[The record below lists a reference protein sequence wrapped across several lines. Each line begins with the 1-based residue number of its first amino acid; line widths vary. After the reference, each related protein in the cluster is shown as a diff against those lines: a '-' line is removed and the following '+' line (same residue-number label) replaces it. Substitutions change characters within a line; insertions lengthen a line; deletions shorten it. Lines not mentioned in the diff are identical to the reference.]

1 MDKPRTLIT
10 EGGDIRI
17 PDAARTLW
25 DDLPPLKRMRR
36 RVLTPMYAFPD
47 HAPRF
52 LQRWLHPLE
61 LHVVICGYHRSGT
74 TLMQAMMSTAYPAAR
89 VFDSEVGAWRAATYV
104 WRNHRLL
111 ISKTPQD
118 VCRIP
123 QIRNLYAG
131 RSARVHFVLMTRDP
145 RDVLT
150 SKQPAFPDYCQH
162 IDDWRV
168 LHTLAMHYRNDPDV
182 THVTYERLISETGE
196 VQRQIEAVVGEPGL
210 RPFTDFHEH
219 VSPKFA
225 VRTLNGVRP
234 VEKSKVGRWAR
245 AEHAERV
252 REILREVPGFAQI
265 VVDLGY
271 EPDTGWVERWE
282 RRLAEPNGAGRG

>member
-1 MDKPRTLIT
+1 MDKPRTLIM
-10 EGGDIRI
+10 EGGVIRI

-25 DDLPPLKRMRR
+25 DDLPPFKRIRR
-36 RVLTPMYAFPD
+36 RVLSPLYTYPD

-52 LQRWLHPLE
+52 LRRWLHPLE

-74 TLMQAMMSTAYPAAR
+74 TLMQAMMSAAYPGAR
-89 VFDSEVGAWRAATYV
+89 VFDEEVGAWRAATYA

-111 ISKTPQD
+111 ISKAPQD

-131 RSARVHFVLMTRDP
+131 KSARVHFVLMTRDP

-168 LHTLAMHYRNDPDV
+168 LHTLAMHHRNDSDV
-182 THVTYERLISETGE
+182 THVTYERLISDTAE
-196 VQRQIEAVVGEPGL
+196 VQRQIEAVVGEPGV
-210 RPFTDFHEH
+210 RPFTEFHEH
-219 VSPKFA
+219 LSPTFA
-225 VRTLNGVRP
+225 VRTLNSVRP
-234 VEKSKVGRWAR
+234 VERSKVGRWAR
-245 AEHAERV
+245 AEHAERM
-252 REILREVPGFAQI
+252 REVLREVPGFPQI

-271 EPDTGWVERWE
+271 EPDTGWVDRWE
-282 RRLAEPNGAGRG
+282 RGLAERGGAEHG